1 MYYAYIND
9 GMCSFCGGVDGFM
22 GFAGGTTL
30 AYIDSG
36 IIGLMESARDKIMPS
51 IMGGSIGAFKGFITF
66 SGVFVIFFMALYFFM
81 KDYDRM
87 LEAEERHSMRR
98 SSIFSIP
105 EQERLYIHLSKHS

>member
-1 MYYAYIND
+1 
-9 GMCSFCGGVDGFM
+9 MCSFCWGVDGFM

-66 SGVFVIFFMALYFFM
+66 SGVFVIFFMALYF
-81 KDYDRM
+81 YEG
-87 LEAEERHSMRR
+87 L
-98 SSIFSIP
+98 
-105 EQERLYIHLSKHS
+105 